1 MMSVLF
7 VAMLLRRQDIK
18 GQSIYIALG
27 KIVGTL
33 LPSILFF
40 LRFPNS
46 PLLNF
51 LYVCIFIFDLI
62 YVVLL
67 YAKHK
72 DLGINP
78 WTWSLRNEPG
88 AGVNT

>member
-27 KIVGTL
+27 KMFGTL

-51 LYVCIFIFDLI
+51 LYVSIFIFDLI

-78 WTWSLRNEPG
+78 WTR
-88 AGVNT
+88 V